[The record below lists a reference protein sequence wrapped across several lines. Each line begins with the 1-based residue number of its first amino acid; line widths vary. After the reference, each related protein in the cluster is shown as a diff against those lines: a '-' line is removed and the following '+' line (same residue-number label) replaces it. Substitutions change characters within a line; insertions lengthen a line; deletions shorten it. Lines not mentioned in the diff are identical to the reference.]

1 MGKGCDSQIFV
12 SGGCGVWH
20 SFLPAV
26 VFLLFGKLLLTAI
39 HQLKRSRIMNK
50 NYLFLKALLIGLT
63 LTSISSVLLVGC
75 KDGDSLWDSI
85 IPETD
90 EEPTSTQIEGYVFYP
105 AVQPATDANIAQLRA
120 PSGFKIN
127 KFADGIGKPRILVA
141 DGNGHI
147 YASDREAGI
156 VMMLT
161 DADSDGMSENT
172 KTVATIKQ
180 AHGLSMHNGKMYIA
194 AVNEVYV
201 ADINPDGTLGQPKMI
216 IDDLPDGGQHPNR
229 TIAFGPDNKM
239 YLSVGSTCNSCPEP
253 NPENATLLR
262 ADEDG
267 SNRKVFA
274 KGLRNTIGFGWHP
287 ATSELWGMD
296 HGIDWLGDNEQ
307 KEEVNQIKQG
317 ADYGWP
323 YIYGEGKYNPGDRP
337 QGDTTYQQYLQKT
350 TLPTLTYQAHSA
362 PMAMAFYS
370 GAMFPGEYK
379 NDAFVAMRGSWNR
392 SEPVG
397 YKIVRLHFENNK
409 PVRFDDF
416 VTGFIV
422 NDKKAHFGRVVGLT
436 VHKDG
441 SLLFSDDTN
450 GVIYRVSYQ

>member
-1 MGKGCDSQIFV
+1 MPEKYRHSTADSSTQKNQQIMRQHYSILKTFQL
-12 SGGCGVWH
+12 GW
-20 SFLPAV
+20 A
-26 VFLLFGKLLLTAI
+26 LTA
-39 HQLKRSRIMNK
+39 
-50 NYLFLKALLIGLT
+50 FFVT
-63 LTSISSVLLVGC
+63 LTFSC
-75 KDGDSLWDSI
+75 KDGDSFWDSI

-90 EEPTSTQIEGYVFYP
+90 KEATSTQIEGYVFYP
-105 AVQPATDANIAQLRA
+105 AVQPATEANIAQLRVPA
-120 PSGFKIN
+120 GFKIN
-127 KFADGIGKPRILVA
+127 KFAEGIGKPRILVS

-147 YASDREAGI
+147 YASDREAGLVI
-156 VMMLT
+156 MLT
-161 DADSDGMSENT
+161 DANGDGVSDNV

-180 AHGLSMHNGKMYIA
+180 VHGLAIHNGKMFMV
-194 AVNEVYV
+194 AVNEAYV
-201 ADINPDGTLGQPKMI
+201 ADLNPDGTLGIPKMI

-253 NPENATLLR
+253 NPENATMLR
-262 ADEDG
+262 AEEDG
-267 SNRKVFA
+267 SNRKIFA

-287 ATSELWGMD
+287 QTSEFWGLD

-337 QGDTTYQQYLQKT
+337 KGDTTYSQYLQKT
-350 TLPTLTYQAHSA
+350 TLPAITYQAHSA
-362 PMAMAFYS
+362 PMSMSFYS
-370 GAMFPGEYK
+370 GAMFPEEYR

-397 YKIVRLHFENNK
+397 YKIVRLHFENGK

-422 NDKKAHFGRVVGLT
+422 NNKKAHFGRVVGVT

-450 GVIYRVSYQ
+450 GVIYRVSFQ